1 MRTLFRTILLS
12 FSLCLLSIGG
22 VSHAKTIYINP
33 EKELV
38 LQFQTEGA
46 RYVLS
51 GDINLNG
58 EIIVLPAKAALI
70 FNHGVVNN
78 GRIKG
83 CANRIQFD
91 SPFLGS
97 DIVVEGCFI
106 KEKILYSVNI
116 LAVHNYDDNSIHNLF
131 NLAKPGTKIKIK
143 GNGATSIQ
151 YWGVESDNFEQ
162 KENNAYNQFIKD
174 KLSDYYELDNKW
186 GLAYGR
192 SFDESLTQEE
202 RDKAVQEDRELHQQ
216 LEALRKEKYNAAI
229 LDFMKDR
236 PFCKRMIDELMM
248 IATYDKKPAIIEKAR
263 EIFKK
268 VPQEAMNIPLV
279 LDTKAK
285 LYAQK
290 VKIGEQMKDFTLFDR
305 EGSKH
310 QLSDFKGKYTILEFT
325 FVGCGGCVFIK
336 PFLEEFYKRNKDK
349 AEVIAIYKDTKE
361 NWMKEG
367 QEHKVSY
374 HEWSDPTFAS
384 EPVAAYDIKAY
395 PTFVIIDPNGKILDI
410 KTGGDGLLK
419 ALEYIPDAEVEKKY
433 KEALKS

>member
-1 MRTLFRTILLS
+1 MKRKIITSLFALCAIASQAQNTQNSSSAPLDSIIIEGVVTNIADGTHFPLVQEGTNSMQETILKDGKFRIAVLPQQDEETYALIHGDS
-12 FSLCLLSIGG
+12 FLSI
-22 VSHAKTIYINP
+22 Y
-33 EKELV
+33 
-38 LQFQTEGA
+38 
-46 RYVLS
+46 
-51 GDINLNG
+51 
-58 EIIVLPAKAALI
+58 
-70 FNHGVVNN
+70 
-78 GRIKG
+78 
-83 CANRIQFD
+83 
-91 SPFLGS
+91 
-97 DIVVEGCFI
+97 
-106 KEKILYSVNI
+106 
-116 LAVHNYDDNSIHNLF
+116 
-131 NLAKPGTKIKIK
+131 AKPGMKIKIK
-143 GNGATSIQ
+143 GDGATSIP
-151 YWGVESDNFEQ
+151 YWDIESNHFDQ
-162 KENNAYNQFIKD
+162 KENNAYNQFVKD
-174 KLSDYYELDNKW
+174 KLPDYYELDNKFR
-186 GLAYGR
+186 LVSGR
-192 SFDESLTQEE
+192 RFDNSLTQEE
-202 RDKAVQEDRELHQQ
+202 RDKAIQETRKLHQQ

-236 PFCKRMIDELMM
+236 PFSKRMIDDLDM
-248 IATYDKKPAIIEKAR
+248 IAIYDHTPAIVEKAR

-285 LYAQK
+285 LYAQM

-367 QEHKVSY
+367 EEHKVSY

-419 ALEYIPDAEVEKKY
+419 ALEYIPDAEVEKKL
-433 KEALKS
+433 KEAHKS

>member
-1 MRTLFRTILLS
+1 MKRKIITSLFALCAIASQAQNTQNSSSAPLDSIIIEGVVTNIADGTHFPLMQEGANSMQETILKDGKFRIAVLPQQEEVTYALIHGDS
-12 FSLCLLSIGG
+12 FLSI
-22 VSHAKTIYINP
+22 Y
-33 EKELV
+33 
-38 LQFQTEGA
+38 
-46 RYVLS
+46 
-51 GDINLNG
+51 
-58 EIIVLPAKAALI
+58 
-70 FNHGVVNN
+70 
-78 GRIKG
+78 
-83 CANRIQFD
+83 
-91 SPFLGS
+91 
-97 DIVVEGCFI
+97 
-106 KEKILYSVNI
+106 
-116 LAVHNYDDNSIHNLF
+116 
-131 NLAKPGTKIKIK
+131 AKPGMKIKIK
-143 GNGATSIQ
+143 GDGATSVP
-151 YWGVESDNFEQ
+151 YWDIESNHFDQ
-162 KENNAYNQFIKD
+162 KENNAYNQFVKD
-174 KLSDYYELDNKW
+174 KLPDYYELDNK
-186 GLAYGR
+186 LRLVSGR
-192 SFDESLTQEE
+192 RFDNSLTQEE
-202 RDKAVQEDRELHQQ
+202 RDKAIQETRKLHQQ

-236 PFCKRMIDELMM
+236 PFSKRMIDDLDM
-248 IATYDKKPAIIEKAR
+248 IAIYDHTPAIVEKAR

-419 ALEYIPDAEVEKKY
+419 ALEYIPDAEVEKKL
-433 KEALKS
+433 KEAHKS